1 MTDQEIEI
9 KLREYFEE
17 NYELLRL
24 EGGHTLTEEGKQ
36 NAFNQVLFYW
46 RKLKHIAKKVTDT
59 EVKLTLPEQV
69 TPKGRKFSIEGV
81 VDIVREDEETWMYD
95 IKSHDPDY
103 VKTHIEL
110 YEKQLNVYA
119 YIWQNLRKNHLD
131 HTAVIATSLPLSLR
145 TAIQL
150 GNESQI
156 EYEVSKWEPIIDI
169 PYKEEH
175 IKETIK
181 DFACVVDK
189 IEDSEFSPP
198 PITTLQEKIEGTNI
212 RFATRIC
219 RNCDARFSC
228 SAFREYVQSLGAK
241 TYSQFKKYFEDL
253 GDDID
258 TEEWKNANLNVDLI
272 ENIVRNLAEE

>member
-1 MTDQEIEI
+1 MTDIEVEI
-9 KLREYFEE
+9 KLREYFDE

-24 EGGHTLTEEGKQ
+24 EGGHALTEEGKQ
-36 NAFNQVLFYW
+36 NAFNQILYYW
-46 RKLKHIAKKVTDT
+46 KKLNHIAKKVTDT
-59 EVKLTLPEQV
+59 EVKLTLPEQL

-81 VDIVREDEETWMYD
+81 VDIVREDDETWMYD

-110 YEKQLNVYA
+110 YEKQLNIYS
-119 YIWQNLRKNHLD
+119 YIWQNLRKNELD
-131 HTAVIATSLPLSLR
+131 HTAIIATTLPLPLR
-145 TAIQL
+145 KAIQS
-150 GNESQI
+150 GNEKQI
-156 EYEVSKWEPIIDI
+156 DSEVNKWEPIIDI

-181 DFACVVDK
+181 DFACIVDK
-189 IEDSEFSPP
+189 IEESEFSPP
-198 PITTLQEKIEGTNI
+198 PRKTLEEKIEGTNI

-228 SAFREYVQSLGAK
+228 SSFREYVQSLGVK
-241 TYSQFKKYFEDL
+241 SYSQFKKYFEDL

-258 TEEWKNANLNVDLI
+258 TEEWKGANLNVDLI
-272 ENIVRNLAEE
+272 ENIVRSIAED

>member
-9 KLREYFEE
+9 RLREYFEE

-24 EGGHTLTEEGKQ
+24 EGGHALTEEGRQ
-36 NAFNQVLFYW
+36 NAFNQILYYW
-46 RKLKHIAKKVTDT
+46 KKLNHIAKKVTDT

-110 YEKQLNVYA
+110 YEKQLNVYS

-145 TAIQL
+145 AAIQL
-150 GNESQI
+150 GNETQI
-156 EYEVSKWEPIIDI
+156 EYELNKWEPIIDI

-181 DFACVVDK
+181 DFACVVDN

-198 PITTLQEKIEGTNI
+198 PLTTLQEKIEGTNI

>member
-1 MTDQEIEI
+1 MTDEEIEQRI
-9 KLREYFEE
+9 EEYFNE

-24 EGGHTLTEEGKQ
+24 EGGHALTDEAKQ
-36 NAFNQVLFYW
+36 NAFNQILYYW
-46 RKLKHIAKKVTDT
+46 KKLNHIAKKVTDT

-95 IKSHDPDY
+95 IKSHDPEY
-103 VKTHIEL
+103 VKTHIDL
-110 YEKQLNVYA
+110 YEKQLNVYS
-119 YIWQNLRKNHLD
+119 YIWQNLRKNDLD
-131 HTAVIATSLPLSLR
+131 HTAIIATTLPLPLR
-145 TAIQL
+145 TAIQS
-150 GNESQI
+150 GNEKQI
-156 EYEVSKWEPIIDI
+156 DSELSKWEPIIDI

-189 IEDSEFSPP
+189 IEDSDFGPP
-198 PITTLQEKIEGTNI
+198 PLEKLEEKIEGTNI

-253 GDDID
+253 GDDFD
-258 TEEWKNANLNVDLI
+258 TEEWKGANLNVDII
-272 ENIVRNLAEE
+272 ENIVRNLAAE

>member
-24 EGGHTLTEEGKQ
+24 EGGHALTEEGKH

-110 YEKQLNVYA
+110 YEKQLNIYA
-119 YIWQNLRKNHLD
+119 YIWQKLRKNHLD
-131 HTAVIATSLPLSLR
+131 HTAVIATSLPLPLR

-175 IKETIK
+175 IKETIT

>member
-24 EGGHTLTEEGKQ
+24 EGGHALTEEGKQ
-36 NAFNQVLFYW
+36 NAFNQVLFHW

-145 TAIQL
+145 AAIQL

-198 PITTLQEKIEGTNI
+198 PLTTLQEKIEGTNI

-228 SAFREYVQSLGAK
+228 SAFREYVQSLGTK